1 MFHDVRL
8 TECTILT
15 LRARYEAAR
24 ERIVGCKLKEFDEL
38 GPEEQKFYFPRLM
51 SGGGLPFRL

>member
-8 TECTILT
+8 TEGTIHT
-15 LRARYEAAR
+15 LRVRYEAAR

-38 GPEEQKFYFPRLM
+38 GPEERSFYFPRLM
-51 SGGGLPFRL
+51 RNDGLPFRL